1 MMKRIDLE
9 TWNRK
14 EHFHFFSTFDE
25 PFFSLVSEIDCSQ
38 AYEKSKTGK
47 PSFFARY
54 LHASIRTVNEIPE
67 FKFRIH
73 EDRVVQF
80 DTINASPTLGRADG
94 TFGFGFIPYTED
106 LQDFAI
112 ALAADSERVSNS
124 SGLGVNAN
132 STRQDVVHYSSIPW
146 INFTALT
153 HARDFKFKDS
163 APKITF
169 GKASRKDQGLMLP
182 VSVTV
187 HHGFVDGFHVG
198 QFFERFQELMDG

>member
-1 MMKRIDLE
+1 MKRIDLE
-9 TWNRK
+9 SWNRK
-14 EHFHFFSTFDE
+14 EHFQFFAAFDE
-25 PFFSLVSEIDCSQ
+25 PFFSLVSEINTSK
-38 AYEKSKTGK
+38 AFEKSKTDK

-54 LHASIRTVNEIPE
+54 LHASIRAVNELPE
-67 FKFRIH
+67 FKFRIY
-73 EDRVVQF
+73 EDEVVQF

-106 LQDFAI
+106 LHDFAK
-112 ALAADSERVSNS
+112 ALTLDTERVRNS

-132 STRQDVVHYSSIPW
+132 TTRQDVVHYSSLPW

-169 GKASRKDQGLMLP
+169 VKASRKDQGLMLP

-198 QFFERFQELMDG
+198 QFFERFQELMDD